1 MEIIVSIFVIF
12 IGLYLLIGALL
23 RWDWMYQNRRARG
36 IVQIFGTKGA
46 RIIYGT
52 VGLIVALSIPVFR
65 VIRWID
71 LYQKNVQGNGRDTI
85 PNTILAEP
93 TADFAVTLSVEPDGC
108 TVTRSE
114 VTGSSTVYNLQWT
127 ITNESGD
134 MVLGRNALG
143 EYRYQYYR
151 PGVYSVVLQTWH
163 NGQYID
169 IGNEV
174 KIDCQ

>member
-1 MEIIVSIFVIF
+1 MEIIVSVFVVL

-36 IVQIFGTKGA
+36 IVETFGIKGA
-46 RIIYGT
+46 RAIYGT
-52 VGLIVALSIPVFR
+52 IGVILVLSIPAMR

-71 LYQKNVQGNGRDTI
+71 LYQKNVQGDGRDAV
-85 PNTILAEP
+85 PSNLFVEP
-93 TADFAVTLSVEPDGC
+93 TPDFAVTLSVEPDGC
-108 TVTRSE
+108 TITRSE
-114 VTGSSTVYNLQWT
+114 VTGSSQVHNLQWT
-127 ITNESGD
+127 VTNENGD

-143 EYRYQYYR
+143 EYRYTYYR